1 MRVTFIILTTMGLFY
16 IVPLYA
22 LDNDAAILSTTRSII
37 NNQLNSNI
45 TINNDST
52 LIWEKQLEPEL
63 IRLKEYRLLFQLKQ
77 VVASIY
83 STRGDINIAVDY
95 TRKMYETAQQM
106 DCNAG
111 RALANHAIGDTYLHA
126 NMQKDAIEAYK
137 EALLVMEK
145 VSNSAELELRILP
158 NLILVLLK
166 TGNTQE
172 ADKYIGQLSN
182 LYKKAPTTLNRFPY
196 SICKAYYYIVTEKQ
210 AQAKELLDR
219 AEKDYHTFPTPL
231 RHAILTYIQAN
242 YYKSKQEYDCA
253 LKKYKELIT
262 HSKNHLPSYKYIQI
276 KKEEASILAKMGKLE
291 EASLLYKKLHMLKD
305 SIDAQSYIRQI
316 NELHAMY
323 QIDQM
328 DIQNQ
333 KQRNKITL
341 WIIIAIILI
350 VLLTIILICRF
361 KKENTCLRQS
371 QRKLEK
377 AKRMA
382 ESSIQT
388 KSLFL
393 SNMSHEIR
401 TPLNALSGF
410 SSILTDASIDKETRQ
425 QCNDIIQQN
434 SDLLLKLI
442 NDVIDLSSLE
452 VGKLALHMKECDAVS
467 ICRNVVDTVEK
478 VKQTQA
484 SIIFSTSIES
494 LPLETDASRLQQVLI
509 NLLINATKF
518 TTLGNIALE
527 LKKESEDNILF
538 SVTDTGCGIP
548 SEKQNQIF
556 NRFEKLNEGA
566 QGTGLGLSI
575 CQLIIHQI
583 GGKIW
588 IDPTYTNGARFCF
601 THPIHHPNGKEG
613 RQ

>member
-1 MRVTFIILTTMGLFY
+1 M
-16 IVPLYA
+16 PAHA
-22 LDNDAAILSTTRSII
+22 LDNDAAILSKARSVI
-37 NNQLNSNI
+37 NSQINSNI
-45 TINNDST
+45 TINNDSA

-63 IRLKEYRLLFQLKQ
+63 IRLKEYRLLFQLKH
-77 VVASIY
+77 VIASIY

-95 TRKMYETAQQM
+95 TRKMYETAQRM
-106 DCNAG
+106 NCSTG
-111 RALANHAIGDTYLHA
+111 IALANHAIGDAYLHA
-126 NMQKDAIEAYK
+126 NMQRDAIEAYK

-145 VSNSAELELRILP
+145 VNNSADLELRVLP
-158 NLILVLLK
+158 SLILTLLK
-166 TGNTQE
+166 IEHTKE
-172 ADKYIGQLSN
+172 ADKYINQLSD
-182 LYKKAPTTLNRFPY
+182 LYKKAPTRLNKFPY
-196 SICKAYYYIVTEKQ
+196 SICKAYYFIVTKKQ
-210 AQAKELLDR
+210 AQATEFLAK
-219 AEKDYHTFPTPL
+219 AEEEYHTFPTPL
-231 RHAILTYIQAN
+231 RHAVLTYVQAN
-242 YYKSKQEYDCA
+242 YYENNQEYDCA
-253 LKKYKELIT
+253 LNKYEELIA
-262 HSKNHLPSYKYIQI
+262 HSGKHLPAYKYIQI
-276 KKEEASILAKMGKLE
+276 KREAAGTLAKMGKME

-305 SIDAQSYIRQI
+305 SVDAQCYIRQI
-316 NELHAMY
+316 NELHATY

-350 VLLTIILICRF
+350 VLLTGILICRF
-361 KKENTCLRQS
+361 KKENRCLLQS
-371 QRKLEK
+371 QEKQDRARKI
-377 AKRMA
+377 A

-410 SSILTDASIDKETRQ
+410 SSILTDPLIDNETRK

-452 VGKLALHMKECDAVS
+452 VGKLALHMEKCDAVS

-484 SIIFSTSIES
+484 GITFNTSLEA
-494 LPLETDASRLQQVLI
+494 LPLVTDASRLQQVLI

-518 TTLGNIALE
+518 TTQGTITLE
-527 LKKESEDNILF
+527 LKKESEEMVSF

-548 SEKQNQIF
+548 PEKQNQIF

-583 GGKIW
+583 GGEIW

-601 THPIHHPNGKEG
+601 THPIGHPDRKESI
-613 RQ
+613 Q